1 MEYLRFRTLRQRT
14 AQGLQKHSGPSPK
27 EGSGLRLLKPIIVKE
42 FRQIRRDPTTLGMLL
57 VLPTALIVLVGYALN
72 FDVKHIPLA
81 VLDQSKTSESR
92 AFLEQF
98 KHTEYFNYTYDV
110 QSYDE
115 IEEHFLNDKAKA
127 AIVIPTKFASELLA
141 GRSTQV
147 QILLDGADA
156 NSAGQAIGYATR
168 MTMEYSNRLTAT
180 FMQRKGRSQYTPID
194 FQPRIWYNPDLT
206 SSKFLIPGLIGFI
219 IVLTAVISTALTI
232 VREKERGT
240 MEQIMVS
247 PLHPL
252 QLILGKVIPYWLIS
266 LIIATSILIVG
277 YVLFDIEVKG
287 SLLLLYAAIVI
298 MILGGLGQG
307 LLVSSITNSQQVAFM
322 LAMFSSLLPTF
333 LLSGF
338 VFPISS
344 MPIPMQVLS
353 NIAVN
358 KFFLIIV
365 RGVMLKGVG
374 IEAVWEQ
381 FLYMLIF
388 AAITIGISAKRFK
401 KRSL

>member
-1 MEYLRFRTLRQRT
+1 MKEIKTLRKKT
-14 AQGLQKHSGPSPK
+14 AQGFEPK
-27 EGSGLRLLKPIIVKE
+27 SGSGLRSLKPIIVKE

-57 VLPTALIVLVGYALN
+57 VLPTVLIVLVGYALN

-81 VLDQSKTSESR
+81 VFDQSKTSESR

-98 KHTEYFNYTYDV
+98 KHTEYFNYAYDV
-110 QSYDE
+110 QTYDE
-115 IEEHFLNDKAKA
+115 IEDFFLNNKANA
-127 AIVIPTKFASELLA
+127 AIVIPKDFASDVLA
-141 GRSTQV
+141 GRSTQI

-168 MTMEYSNRLTAT
+168 ITMDYSMRLTTA
-180 FMQRKGRSQYTPID
+180 FLQRKGRSQYTPID
-194 FQPRIWYNPDLT
+194 FQPRVWYNPDLT
-206 SSKFLIPGLIGFI
+206 STKFLIPGLFGFI
-219 IVLTAVISTALTI
+219 IVLAAVISTALTV

-240 MEQIMVS
+240 MEQLMVS

-252 QLILGKVIPYWLIS
+252 QVILGKVIPYLVIS
-266 LIIATSILIVG
+266 LVIATSILIAG
-277 YVLFDIEVKG
+277 YLLFDIQVKG
-287 SLLLLYAAIVI
+287 SLLLLYAAIFT

-307 LLVSSITNSQQVAFM
+307 LLVSSITDSQQVAFM

-344 MPIPMQVLS
+344 MPVPLQVLS

-358 KFFLIIV
+358 KFFLVVV

-374 IEAVWEQ
+374 FDAVWEQ

-388 AAITIGISAKRFK
+388 AAVTIGISTKRLR
-401 KRSL
+401 KRTL